1 MYTIINANEKSALAT
16 LESPLEDI
24 SRKKGKKK
32 SRVGHLFG
40 FCAFVA
46 FIDSCFNFCSPN
58 SSRKGGPAII

>member
-16 LESPLEDI
+16 LVS
-24 SRKKGKKK
+24 SRGYFEKKGKKK